1 MNARKYGRSTLP
13 GLISAPY
20 QPELRLRDK
29 KKAAVK
35 SKLQGCAKCGAAH
48 VTLRKV
54 KEGYGRD
61 TTEFLLCPRCY
72 ERRKHK

>member
-1 MNARKYGRSTLP
+1 MNAGKYGSSILP
-13 GLISAPY
+13 GVFSAPY
-20 QPELRLRDK
+20 QPELWLKGK

-54 KEGYGRD
+54 KEGFGRD
-61 TTEFLLCPRCY
+61 VQEFLLCPRCY
-72 ERRKHK
+72 ERRKHR